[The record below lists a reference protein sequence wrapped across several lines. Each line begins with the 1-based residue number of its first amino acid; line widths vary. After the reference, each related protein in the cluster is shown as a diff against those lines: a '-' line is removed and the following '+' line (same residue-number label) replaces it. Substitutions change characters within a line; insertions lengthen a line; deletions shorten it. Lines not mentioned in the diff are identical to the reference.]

1 MKSTPTQKTKTG
13 TIIAAAVGLALAS
26 GCETTQSN
34 RPPSSTQRVGETQ
47 TLETRRLNQ
56 RDLEDFAAELADGL
70 IRSGRLV
77 PIDDAGPPLVL
88 VSRFVNEG
96 GRGTMHLDR
105 HRIFQRVLDALNR
118 SDIATAYVDDD
129 PAIESARRA
138 AAAAGKPFADP
149 DYSVVLRLYEDVA
162 SVGNVSQFQYILQM
176 QVAALDG
183 PRAGSMVWSE
193 EREIAKQAPRGGA
206 VGF

>member
-1 MKSTPTQKTKTG
+1 MRSIVNMNSVVLVATG
-13 TIIAAAVGLALAS
+13 MALLAGTV
-26 GCETTQSN
+26 GCETTRSN
-34 RPPSSTQRVGETQ
+34 RAPSSTQRVGETQ
-47 TLETRRLNQ
+47 TLETRKLNQ

-88 VSRFVNEG
+88 VSKFVNEG
-96 GRGTMHLDR
+96 SRGTMNVDR
-105 HRIFQRVLDALNR
+105 YRIFQRVLDALNR
-118 SDIATAYVDDD
+118 SGVATAYVDDD
-129 PAIESARRA
+129 PAIEAARRA
-138 AAAAGKPFADP
+138 AAAAGRPFADP
-149 DYSVVLRLYEDVA
+149 DYSVVLRLYEDYA
-162 SVGNVSQFQYILQM
+162 SVGNISQFQYILQM

-206 VGF
+206 IGL

>member
-1 MKSTPTQKTKTG
+1 MRTMLGRTLIG
-13 TIIAAAVGLALAS
+13 GAAARATLGVV
-26 GCETTQSN
+26 GCESTQVSN
-34 RPPSSTQRVGETQ
+34 RTPSPTRRVGETQ

-77 PIDDAGPPLVL
+77 AFDDQGPPLVL

-96 GRGTMHLDR
+96 GRGTMHIDR
-105 HRIFQRVLDALNR
+105 NRVFARVLDALNR
-118 SDIATAYVDDD
+118 AGVATAYIDDD
-129 PAIESARRA
+129 PTVEALRREA
-138 AAAAGKPFADP
+138 EAAGRAVPQP

-162 SVGNVSQFQYILQM
+162 SVGQISQFQYILQM

-183 PRAGSMVWSE
+183 PRIGTMVWSE

-206 VGF
+206 VGL